1 MPEKNIKVEGMTCD
15 HCVNA
20 VTDELNKI
28 SGVTGVNIALN
39 TDAPTP
45 VNIVADNDISDADIK
60 SAVEEA
66 GYTIAPA

>member
-1 MPEKNIKVEGMTCD
+1 MVEKNVNVAGMTCD
-15 HCVNA
+15 HCVHA
-20 VTDELNKI
+20 VTEELNKI

-45 VNIVADNDISDADIK
+45 VNIVADNDISNADIK
-60 SAVEEA
+60 AAVEEA

>member
-1 MPEKNIKVEGMTCD
+1 MPEKNIKVQGMTCD

-20 VTDELNKI
+20 VTDALNKI

-60 SAVEEA
+60 LAVEEA

>member
-1 MPEKNIKVEGMTCD
+1 MPEKNIKVQGMTCD

-20 VTDELNKI
+20 VTDALNKI

-39 TDAPTP
+39 TEAPTP

-60 SAVEEA
+60 LAVEEA

>member
-1 MPEKNIKVEGMTCD
+1 
-15 HCVNA
+15 
-20 VTDELNKI
+20 VTGELNKI

-60 SAVEEA
+60 AAVEEA

>member
-1 MPEKNIKVEGMTCD
+1 MPEKNINVQGMTCD

-20 VTDELNKI
+20 VTVEINKI

-45 VNIVADNDISDADIK
+45 VNIVSDNDISDADIK

>member
-1 MPEKNIKVEGMTCD
+1 MPEKNIKVQGMTCD

-45 VNIVADNDISDADIK
+45 VNIVADDDISDADIK
-60 SAVEEA
+60 NAVEEA

>member
-1 MPEKNIKVEGMTCD
+1 MPEKNIKVQGMTCD

-20 VTDELNKI
+20 VTDALNKI

-60 SAVEEA
+60 SAVAEA

>member
-1 MPEKNIKVEGMTCD
+1 MPEKNIKVQGMTCD

-20 VTDELNKI
+20 VTDALNKI

>member
-1 MPEKNIKVEGMTCD
+1 MPEKNIKVQGMTCD

-20 VTDELNKI
+20 VTDALNKI

-45 VNIVADNDISDADIK
+45 VNIVADNDISDADIN

>member
-1 MPEKNIKVEGMTCD
+1 MPEKNIKVQGMTCD

>member
-1 MPEKNIKVEGMTCD
+1 MPEKNIKVQGMTCD

-20 VTDELNKI
+20 VTDQLNKI

-60 SAVEEA
+60 AAVEEA

>member
-1 MPEKNIKVEGMTCD
+1 MPEKNIKVQGMTCD

-20 VTDELNKI
+20 VTGELNKI

>member
-39 TDAPTP
+39 TEAPTP

-60 SAVEEA
+60 AAVEEA

>member
-1 MPEKNIKVEGMTCD
+1 MPEKNIKVQGMTCD
-15 HCVNA
+15 HCVNS

-60 SAVEEA
+60 AAVEEA

>member
-60 SAVEEA
+60 NAVEEA